1 MMGSEANEAA
11 DTPAMVVMMG
21 LLLLLLLLLL
31 LQDGSR
37 VGVVQFPH
45 MLLEIEVA
53 AKALAAQPARKRL
66 LVVVSVHVESQIVDL
81 ERGVR
86 HGRVL
91 LIIFNL

>member
-1 MMGSEANEAA
+1 MMGSEADEAA
-11 DTPAMVVMMG
+11 HTPAMMVMMG
-21 LLLLLLLLLL
+21 LLLLLLLLL

-45 MLLEIEVA
+45 VLLEIEVA

-81 ERGVR
+81 ERGER
-86 HGRVL
+86 EEKEC
-91 LIIFNL
+91 